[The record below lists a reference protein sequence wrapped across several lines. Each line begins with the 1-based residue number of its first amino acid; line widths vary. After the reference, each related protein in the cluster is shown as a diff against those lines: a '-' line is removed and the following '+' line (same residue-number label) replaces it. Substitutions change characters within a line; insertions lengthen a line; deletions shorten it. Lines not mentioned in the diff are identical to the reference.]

1 MQDVIASLKPQPA
14 SDPKLRAYRG
24 DATSHMRRTATQAGR
39 IAPIQTTER
48 IAGPGKPGRVLLAR
62 PMQFVVQMIRSRR
75 HFTSTDIEWIT
86 VSGRRPCP
94 VCGGSL
100 QCQVQADGAFAAC
113 NTRPSDWPMTSGAW
127 LHRVELPAPSLLEW
141 ELPERESGVN
151 EVGARTAAV
160 HGSQTLDAVR
170 ADAGPAAL
178 RSVGI
183 AS

>member
-1 MQDVIASLKPQPA
+1 VQNVSASLEPQAA
-14 SDPKLRAYRG
+14 SDPSCAYC
-24 DATSHMRRTATQAGR
+24 AAALTSHMRRTATQAGR
-39 IAPIQTTER
+39 IAPIQSAEP
-48 IAGPGKPGRVLLAR
+48 IAGPRKPGRALLAR
-62 PMQFVVQMIRSRR
+62 PMQRVVKMIRSRR

-100 QCQVQADGAFAAC
+100 QCQVQAEGAFAAC
-113 NTRPSDWPMTSGAW
+113 NIRPSDWPMTSGAW
-127 LHRVELPAPSLLEW
+127 LHRIELPAPSLLEW

-151 EVGARTAAV
+151 EVGARSAAV
-160 HGSQTLDAVR
+160 HGSPTLEAVR
-170 ADAGPAAL
+170 SDVGPAAL

>member
-1 MQDVIASLKPQPA
+1 
-14 SDPKLRAYRG
+14 
-24 DATSHMRRTATQAGR
+24 
-39 IAPIQTTER
+39 
-48 IAGPGKPGRVLLAR
+48 
-62 PMQFVVQMIRSRR
+62 MIRAHR
-75 HFTSTDIEWIT
+75 HVTSTDIEWIT

-100 QCQVQADGAFAAC
+100 QCQVQAEGAFAAC

-160 HGSQTLDAVR
+160 HGSHTLGAVR
-170 ADAGPAAL
+170 ADAESAVL